1 LAAAQAEFLVVSLSA
16 SQVSLQFAGAEILS
30 QVDIDIEPGK
40 IVTVLGPNGAG
51 KSSLLRI
58 LCGQWTPNAG
68 QVDLDGQPTAAY
80 SIQELARTI
89 AVMPQYSTLNFA
101 FSSAE
106 VVALGRTPHAT
117 GRQIDLEIT
126 RAALSL
132 VDAAHLASR
141 LYTELSG
148 GEKQRV
154 QLARILA
161 QIWAPRPQQ
170 SRYLLLDEPTASFD
184 LAHQQMMITI
194 LRRFAADGVGILVV
208 MHDLNLAAQLAD
220 DMVLMKDGRI
230 AAADCPAHVMKTSVI
245 SQVFDVDVA
254 IINHP
259 RTGNPIALL

>member
-1 LAAAQAEFLVVSLSA
+1 MSLSA
-16 SQVSLQFAGAEILS
+16 SQISLQFARAEIIS
-30 QVDIDIEPGK
+30 RVDIDIEPGK

-58 LCGQWTPNAG
+58 LCGQWAPSVG
-68 QVDLDGQPTAAY
+68 QVRLDGQLTSAY
-80 SIQELARTI
+80 SIQALARTI

-101 FSSAE
+101 FSAAE

-117 GRQIDLEIT
+117 GRQIDREIT

-132 VDAAHLASR
+132 VDADHLASR
-141 LYTELSG
+141 LYPELSG

-161 QIWAPRPQQ
+161 QIWTPQPQQ
-170 SRYLLLDEPTASFD
+170 SRYLLLDEPTSSFD
-184 LAHQQMMITI
+184 LAHQQMMVKI

-220 DMVLMKDGRI
+220 RMVLMKDGRI
-230 AAADCPAHVMKTSVI
+230 AAADCPAHVMQTSVI
-245 SQVFDVDVA
+245 NQVFDVDVA

-259 RTGNPIALL
+259 RTGNPMALL